1 MGINNKK
8 VVVLDFF
15 AYEISSLIYYLEEM
29 AKKGWLLESISSMY
43 AKFKKI
49 EPKNIK
55 YTIDIIGKIS
65 AYEELDEESLKEY
78 RDKKESE
85 GWKFLYDYNNMQ
97 IFYSEYNN
105 EEFLVTSKN
114 QWKVKEIF
122 KNSLFE
128 LFVRMVPM
136 LFLAFNQYISI
147 FRRRGI
153 DIFTDNGR
161 ILGLLLVIGF
171 LVIHL
176 VDLLRIFK
184 FKVSPYK
191 ISTSSLWIKF
201 KSIFI
206 SSIFLML
213 FIYLISSIIK
223 LNSID
228 NRSGITVIL
237 GLVVIGAIIAFVYY
251 LVNINNKNI
260 KKNTTIASLLIVI
273 VSIALI
279 ISNFIVDND
288 SNNTNKSMN
297 RKEHSLSL
305 NDFNDEL
312 ISDKDLFIDESSSFL
327 ASKIFYNA
335 YGKNMQLSYE
345 LFESDYEWITK
356 LNFNRVM
363 KWFENQGIKYTEIET
378 NLPEDI
384 KVLVNEKG
392 SNYFLVSSKKMIEL
406 IGVEDIKDKED
417 FFNTVYEKI
426 FTL

>member
-65 AYEELDEESLKEY
+65 TYEVLDEESLKEY

-85 GWKFLYDYNNMQ
+85 GWKFLYDYKNMQ

-105 EEFLVTSKN
+105 EEFVVTSDN
-114 QWKVKEIF
+114 NWKVKEIF

-128 LFVRMVPM
+128 VFIRMLPI

-147 FRRRGI
+147 FRSDGI
-153 DIFTDNGR
+153 DIFTDNDR
-161 ILGLLLVIGF
+161 ILGLLFVIVY
-171 LVIHL
+171 LLIHL
-176 VDLLRIFK
+176 VDLVGVFK

-213 FIYLISSIIK
+213 FIYLIASIIK

-228 NRSGITVIL
+228 NRSGITFIL
-237 GLVVIGAIIAFVYY
+237 GLIVIGATIAFIYY
-251 LVNINNKNI
+251 LANVNNKNI
-260 KKNTTIASLLIVI
+260 KKNTAIASLLILV
-273 VSIALI
+273 VSTALI
-279 ISNFIVDND
+279 INNFIVDNY
-288 SNNTNKSMN
+288 SNNTNNSVD
-297 RKEHSLSL
+297 RKEYSLSL

-363 KWFENQGIKYTEIET
+363 KWFENQGIKYNEIET

-417 FFNTVYEKI
+417 FFKTVYEKI

>member
-8 VVVLDFF
+8 VVALDFF

-65 AYEELDEESLKEY
+65 TYEEIDEESLKEY

-97 IFYSEYNN
+97 IFYSEYKN
-105 EEFLVTSKN
+105 EEFLVTSEN
-114 QWKVKEIF
+114 QWRVKEIF

-128 LFVRMVPM
+128 VFVRMLPM

-153 DIFTDNGR
+153 DTFIDNGR
-161 ILGLLLVIGF
+161 ILGLLFVIVY
-171 LVIHL
+171 LLIHL
-176 VDLLRIFK
+176 VDLVGVFK

-206 SSIFLML
+206 SSIFLVL
-213 FIYLISSIIK
+213 FIYLIVSIIK

-279 ISNFIVDND
+279 ISNFIVDNN
-288 SNNTNKSMN
+288 SNNTNKSMD

-363 KWFENQGIKYTEIET
+363 KWFENQDIKYTEVET

>member
-8 VVVLDFF
+8 VVALDFF

-29 AKKGWLLESISSMY
+29 AKKGWLLESISSFY

-65 AYEELDEESLKEY
+65 TCEVLDEESLKEY
-78 RDKKESE
+78 RDKKENE

-105 EEFLVTSKN
+105 EDYVEISEEK
-114 QWKVKEIF
+114 WKVKEIF
-122 KNSLFE
+122 ENSLFE
-128 LFVRMVPM
+128 VFIRMLPM

-147 FRRRGI
+147 FRSDGI
-153 DIFTDNGR
+153 DIFTDNDR
-161 ILGLLLVIGF
+161 ILGLLFVIVY
-171 LVIHL
+171 LLIHL
-176 VDLLRIFK
+176 VDLVRVFK
-184 FKVSPYK
+184 FKVYPYK
-191 ISTSSLWIKF
+191 ISFSSLWIKF
-201 KSIFI
+201 KSRVMAL
-206 SSIFLML
+206 IFLML
-213 FIYLISSIIK
+213 FIYLIISIIK
-223 LNSID
+223 LNFID
-228 NRSGITVIL
+228 NRAGIAVLLGVI
-237 GLVVIGAIIAFVYY
+237 VIGATMAFVYY
-251 LVNINNKNI
+251 LANINNKNI

-279 ISNFIVDND
+279 INNFIVEND
-288 SNNTNKSMN
+288 SNNTHKSVD

-363 KWFENQGIKYTEIET
+363 KWFENQGIKYAEVET

>member
-8 VVVLDFF
+8 VVLLDFF

-29 AKKGWLLESISSMY
+29 AKKGWILESISSMH

-65 AYEELDEESLKEY
+65 TYEELDEESLKEY

-105 EEFLVTSKN
+105 EEFLVTSKD

-128 LFVRMVPM
+128 VFIRMLPI

-147 FRRRGI
+147 FRRDGI
-153 DIFTDNGR
+153 EIFTDNYR
-161 ILGLLLVIGF
+161 IIGLLFVIVY
-171 LVIHL
+171 LLIHL
-176 VDLLRIFK
+176 VDLVGVLK

-191 ISTSSLWIKF
+191 ISTSCLWIKF

-213 FIYLISSIIK
+213 FIYLIASIIK

-228 NRSGITVIL
+228 NHSGIVVVL
-237 GLVVIGAIIAFVYY
+237 GLIVIGATIAFVYY
-251 LVNINNKNI
+251 LANVNNKNL
-260 KKNTTIASLLIVI
+260 KKNTTIASLLILV
-273 VSIALI
+273 VSAALI
-279 ISNFIVDND
+279 INNFIVDND
-288 SNNTNKSMN
+288 SNNNNKSVD
-297 RKEHSLSL
+297 RKEYSLSL

-335 YGKNMQLSYE
+335 YGKKMQLSYE

-363 KWFENQGIKYTEIET
+363 KWFENQGIKYNEIET
-378 NLPEDI
+378 NLPDDI

-426 FTL
+426 FAL

>member
-15 AYEISSLIYYLEEM
+15 SYEISSLIYYLEEM
-29 AKKGWLLESISSMY
+29 AKKGWLLENISNMY

-49 EPKNIK
+49 EPRNIK

-65 AYEELDEESLKEY
+65 SYEELDKESLKEY
-78 RDKKESE
+78 RDNKEKD

-105 EEFLVTSKN
+105 EGFVEISEEK
-114 QWKVKEIF
+114 WKVKEIF
-122 KNSLFE
+122 KNSIFE
-128 LFVRMVPM
+128 LFIRMLPI
-136 LFLAFNQYISI
+136 LFLAFNQYIAI
-147 FRRRGI
+147 FRSDGI
-153 DIFTDNGR
+153 DIFTDNYR
-161 ILGLLLVIGF
+161 LLGLLFVIVY
-171 LVIHL
+171 LLIHL
-176 VDLLRIFK
+176 VDLVGAFK

-191 ISTSSLWIKF
+191 IRTSSLWIKF

-213 FIYLISSIIK
+213 FIYLITSIIK

-228 NRSGITVIL
+228 NGSGIAVIS
-237 GLVVIGAIIAFVYY
+237 GIVVIGAIMAFVYY
-251 LVNINNKNI
+251 LANINNKNI

-279 ISNFIVDND
+279 INNFIVKND
-288 SNNTNKSMN
+288 SNNTNKSVD

-363 KWFENQGIKYTEIET
+363 KWFENQGIKYNEIET

-384 KVLVNEKG
+384 KVLVNDKG
-392 SNYFLVSSKKMIEL
+392 SNYFLISSKKMIEL
-406 IGVEDIKDKED
+406 IGVEDIEDKED

>member
-8 VVVLDFF
+8 VVVLDFY
-15 AYEISSLIYYLEEM
+15 AYEISSLICYLEEM
-29 AKKGWLLESISSMY
+29 AKKGWLLESISNMY

-49 EPKNIK
+49 EPRNIK

-65 AYEELDEESLKEY
+65 TYEELDKESLKEY
-78 RDKKESE
+78 RDKKENE
-85 GWKFLYDYNNMQ
+85 GWKFLYDYKNMQ

-105 EEFLVTSKN
+105 EDFVEISEEK
-114 QWKVKEIF
+114 WKVKEIF
-122 KNSLFE
+122 KNSIFE
-128 LFVRMVPM
+128 LFIRMLPM
-136 LFLAFNQYISI
+136 LFLAFNHYISI
-147 FRRRGI
+147 FRSDGI
-153 DIFTDNGR
+153 DIFTENDR
-161 ILGLLLVIGF
+161 ILGLLFVIVY
-171 LVIHL
+171 LLIHL
-176 VDLLRIFK
+176 VDLVRVFK

-191 ISTSSLWIKF
+191 ISTSSIWIKF
-201 KSIFI
+201 KSIGMAL
-206 SSIFLML
+206 IFLML
-213 FIYLISSIIK
+213 FIYVIASIIK
-223 LNSID
+223 FNSID
-228 NRSGITVIL
+228 NRIGITVIL
-237 GLVVIGAIIAFVYY
+237 SFIFIGAIIAFIYY
-251 LVNINNKNI
+251 LANINNKNI
-260 KKNTTIASLLIVI
+260 KKNTTIASLLILI
-273 VSIALI
+273 VSIVLI
-279 ISNFIVDND
+279 INNFIVDND
-288 SNNTNKSMN
+288 SNNTNNSVD
-297 RKEHSLSL
+297 RKEHALSL

-363 KWFENQGIKYTEIET
+363 KWFENQDIKYNEIET

-426 FTL
+426 FSL

>member
-8 VVVLDFF
+8 VVVLDFY
-15 AYEISSLIYYLEEM
+15 AYEISSLICYLEEM

-55 YTIDIIGKIS
+55 YTIDIIGNIS
-65 AYEELDEESLKEY
+65 TYEVLDEESLKEY

-105 EEFLVTSKN
+105 EEFLVTSKD

-128 LFVRMVPM
+128 VFIRMLPI

-147 FRRRGI
+147 FRRDGI
-153 DIFTDNGR
+153 DIFIDNDR
-161 ILGLLLVIGF
+161 ILGLLFVIVY
-171 LVIHL
+171 LLIHL
-176 VDLLRIFK
+176 VDLVRVFK

-191 ISTSSLWIKF
+191 ISTSSIWIKF
-201 KSIFI
+201 KSRVMAL
-206 SSIFLML
+206 IFLML
-213 FIYLISSIIK
+213 FIYLIVSIIK
-223 LNSID
+223 LNFID
-228 NRSGITVIL
+228 NRAGIVVLLGVI
-237 GLVVIGAIIAFVYY
+237 VIGATMAFVYY
-251 LVNINNKNI
+251 LANINNKNI

-279 ISNFIVDND
+279 INNFIVEND
-288 SNNTNKSMN
+288 SKNTNNSVD

-363 KWFENQGIKYTEIET
+363 KWFENQGIKYNEIKT

-392 SNYFLVSSKKMIEL
+392 SNYFLVSSTKMIEL